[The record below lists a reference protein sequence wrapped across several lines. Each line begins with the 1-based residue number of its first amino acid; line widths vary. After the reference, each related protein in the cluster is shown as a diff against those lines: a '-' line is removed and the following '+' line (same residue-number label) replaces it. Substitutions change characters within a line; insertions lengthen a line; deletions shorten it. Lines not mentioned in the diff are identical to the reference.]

1 MPKTL
6 HLLLLL
12 FAITPYIAKAQG
24 CEALIKDARTLAK
37 NLKFDEA
44 VKKVE
49 AASVLN
55 WTKSNI
61 EIVFFRT
68 FALSKYVLNEPNI

>member
-1 MPKTL
+1 MPKTI

-49 AASVLN
+49 AASILN
-55 WTKSNI
+55 WIKNNVA
-61 EIVFFRT
+61 IVFFRT
-68 FALSKYVLNEPNI
+68 FALSKCVLNKPNI